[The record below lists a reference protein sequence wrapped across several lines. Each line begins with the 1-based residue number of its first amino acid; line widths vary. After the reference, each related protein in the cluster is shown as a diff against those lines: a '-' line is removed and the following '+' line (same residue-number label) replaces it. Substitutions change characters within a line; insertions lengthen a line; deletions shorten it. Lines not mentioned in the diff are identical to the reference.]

1 MSNDS
6 VYFSSRT
13 ARKHVESATLLSMKL
28 INLAL
33 DKQEQYLEV
42 LRLTGHSTIVSRLDK
57 LLLGINP
64 QTGQADHI
72 ITISR

>member
-1 MSNDS
+1 MSYDS
-6 VYFSSRT
+6 VYFFSHT

>member
-1 MSNDS
+1 M
-6 VYFSSRT
+6 YFSSRT

>member
-1 MSNDS
+1 M
-6 VYFSSRT
+6 
-13 ARKHVESATLLSMKL
+13 HVESATLLSMKL
-28 INLAL
+28 LNLAL

>member
-6 VYFSSRT
+6 VYFSFHK

>member
-1 MSNDS
+1 M
-6 VYFSSRT
+6 
-13 ARKHVESATLLSMKL
+13 HVESATLLSMKL
-28 INLAL
+28 LNLAL

-57 LLLGINP
+57 LLLCINP

>member
-1 MSNDS
+1 M
-6 VYFSSRT
+6 YFSSRT

-33 DKQEQYLEV
+33 GKQEQYLEV